1 MKLKTLPVLH
11 LVLMLFSILVER
23 DCDAQYYLVPNSNFQ
38 FGNNSP
44 NCNSGTWS
52 DFDANILYW
61 ECAMEEAGCYD
72 FPWLYPH
79 CPTSDW
85 LDKAYCTGPLAYGT
99 YPQNSPSNR
108 FVGLLKDNNWNE
120 GIRTTIATSLVPFK
134 FYTVRVK
141 LSMASNNLA
150 SGGTVNIH
158 FSSLSQHWNGSS
170 ATRLLN
176 VANFAIPPNKPHEW
190 FTFTK
195 TFFYNGIATDLNN
208 IILIRNNNDPNG
220 TYIYVDDVE
229 LYETT
234 SLSCRIGLRIENTEY
249 SYREIKPNG
258 ETLPYEVSS
267 SIFSGYNASNPYI
280 TDGNVIAKNGS
291 QIAYKAGEDIT
302 LLPGFTVEPGAD
314 FRAYIADCGKECKYP
329 ESFISENNNIT
340 ICSNGVHCWDLG
352 RPAKYGETY
361 LWTSEPS
368 WGVNYLSS
376 TNISNP
382 KLCIDTYTLP
392 ADFGNVRFFLN
403 VSNACNDNCDCS
415 SLTVSYDL
423 QGANRNAPVI
433 YASNTTPTNATGLF
447 ECHLD
452 LSGTT
457 GKFIVEVYYTNWDN
471 YYDPIW
477 TPSPNGPYTYYDG
490 IDYNRGNNF
499 TFQFNV
505 HENGFNHPPFRF
517 KFHFIAK
524 NACDTEQGDAWSDI
538 YEWVD
543 D

>member
-1 MKLKTLPVLH
+1 MMRFIVVYTVLF
-11 LVLMLFSILVER
+11 FSIQICFSQVN
-23 DCDAQYYLVPNSNFQ
+23 LVPNGGFEYGSNPPACLTGLGQ
-38 FGNNSP
+38 
-44 NCNSGTWS
+44 WS
-52 DFDANILYW
+52 DFDANISYW
-61 ECAMEEAGCYD
+61 ECAMENANCKTFNPGK
-72 FPWLYPH
+72 
-79 CPTSDW
+79 CPTPDW
-85 LDKAYCTGPLAYGT
+85 LDKTICTLPLANGT
-99 YPQNSPSNR
+99 IPTNSPSNR
-108 FVGLLKDNNWNE
+108 FVGLLKDNGSWHE
-120 GIRTTIATSLVPFK
+120 GVRTSLLTSLVPYK
-134 FYTVRVK
+134 FYTIRVRVA
-141 LSMASNNLA
+141 MTSNFI
-150 SGGTVNIH
+150 SEGGRLNVH
-158 FSSLSQHWNGSS
+158 FSNLSENWNSNS
-170 ATRLLN
+170 ANRLPNAVQFILN
-176 VANFAIPPNKPHEW
+176 QNKPHEW
-190 FTFTK
+190 YTLEK
-195 TFFYNGIATDLNN
+195 TFLYEGLHTDLNN
-208 IILIRNNNDPNG
+208 IILIRDVADYDYN
-220 TYIYVDDVE
+220 YMLLDDVE
-229 LYETT
+229 LFE
-234 SLSCRIGLRIENTEY
+234 SSSFCRNFYKFENRNYIYPEV
-249 SYREIKPNG
+249 SQNG
-258 ETLPYEVSS
+258 NCLPYEVNDF
-267 SIFSGYNASNPYI
+267 IHAGYDADNQYTVNG
-280 TDGNVIAKNGS
+280 DVKVKLGAKV
-291 QIAYKAGEDIT
+291 AYKAGEEVS
-302 LLPGFTVEPGAD
+302 LLPGFIVEPGGD

-392 ADFGNVRFFLN
+392 ADFGNIRFFLN

-423 QGANRNAPVI
+423 QGANRYAPVI

-447 ECHLD
+447 ECYLD

-499 TFQFNV
+499 SFQFNV